1 MHDKLRSRL
10 TYANVMATIAVF
22 IALGGTTLAAT
33 GGNFILGQS
42 NSASSTTALS
52 SGTTGPAFKV
62 TSTNTGFATAL
73 GLNVPSGHAPFTVN
87 SGAKV
92 ANLNA
97 DKLDGKD
104 SSAFLDKCPSPP
116 TAKFGRICAGGDGGQ
131 RTYQQSLDYCASLG
145 LRLPSHSEA
154 VTLAVNYNVP
164 GLPPA
169 GGTFDFM
176 WTDAASHY
184 VDSSLNSHDLAI
196 VVDEDGGWYDSRQD
210 DGLRAVCVTE
220 PSS

>member
-1 MHDKLRSRL
+1 MLETLGAHVRR
-10 TYANVMATIAVF
+10 NVVGYLALFV
-22 IALGGTTLAAT
+22 ALGGTTYAAT
-33 GGNFILGQS
+33 GGNFILGQP

-52 SGTTGPAFKV
+52 AGVTGPAFKV
-62 TSTNTGFATAL
+62 TNTSTGTA
-73 GLNVPSGHAPFTVN
+73 GSFNVAAGHSPFTVN
-87 SGAKV
+87 SGTKV
-92 ANLNA
+92 TNLNA
-97 DKLDGKD
+97 DKVDGKD
-104 SSAFLDKCPSPP
+104 SSVFVDKCPSPA

-131 RTYQQSLDYCASLG
+131 RTYQQALDYCASLG

-164 GLPPA
+164 GLPVA

-176 WTDAASHY
+176 WTDAASFYADFDTTPPTHQ
-184 VDSSLNSHDLAI
+184 NTI
-196 VVDEDGGWYDSRQD
+196 VVDEDGGWYYSRQD